1 MNRSKL
7 ATFKIFKDRENG
19 QIRRQLGSSE
29 VFPTSA
35 KYFVQENFWTM
46 RHGTEFCFAHP
57 MSGENKLFIYSYKK
71 RSKEHVLASCTTLKM
86 CRTMSAAP

>member
-19 QIRRQLGSSE
+19 QIRRQLGSSD

-35 KYFVQENFWTM
+35 KYYVQENVWTM
-46 RHGTEFCFAHP
+46 RHSTEIFLLTRCQ
-57 MSGENKLFIYSYKK
+57 EKINCLFIPTKK
-71 RSKEHVLASCTTLKM
+71 GFRSMPLHRVPHLQC
-86 CRTMSAAP
+86 AAQ